1 MNQNKEWKDKIMKRL
16 KTLRLYA
23 TMIQFTLLL
32 FTASCSLL
40 KATVIDELT
49 VEYLDTPIGMDI
61 RKPRFSWKIIS
72 EERDVMQVAYQ
83 IVVSDNKKKIGD
95 GTNILWDSGIIHND
109 QTLNIKYGGKTLES
123 NKNYYWRV
131 KVWLNSENSIR
142 SNTAQFTTGILNEHE
157 WHAKWITAE
166 EEIIHASPYLRKE
179 FEVNHRI
186 EQALLYVTA
195 AGFYNVYLNNNKV
208 GDHVLDPGIT
218 DYRKT
223 VLYSTYDVTSEI
235 KKGKNAVGVVL
246 GNGAWNMRKVPDRW
260 SWHSAKSYGNPSL
273 FLQLVIRYKDG
284 TQSIISSDESW
295 KISYGAITY
304 NSLYGGEDYDTGK
317 ELSGW
322 SGTGFDDS
330 KWQLATIIDGPGGK
344 LKSQL
349 MPPMKVSETII
360 PIASTNP
367 TAGVFLYDLGQ
378 NIAGWWRLEVKGEP
392 GQIIRIRG
400 AETLSDSLFPKQLE
414 ETDRISTKFKYHAN
428 AFTNYT
434 LKGSGV
440 ETYEPSFFY
449 TGFRYIE
456 VVTSDSINPE
466 YLKIEGRV
474 VGSAL
479 ERNGSFTSSNP
490 LLNQIHTIGVWS
502 QKGNLHSYP
511 TDCPQRE
518 KGAYNGDGQVI
529 AETSMHD
536 FHMASF
542 YTKWVNDMKD
552 AQQENG
558 RIPNT
563 SPVLVGGMG
572 GGVAWGSA
580 YILIPWWM
588 YHYYNDS
595 RILAEHYP
603 NMKRYVAYLQELG
616 SKDEDPDEPYIIDF
630 FDGYWYS
637 LGEWCV
643 PGQRECPVRGV
654 VNTFYYYYNCVLL
667 SKIASKLGYNK
678 DSKNYRDLSEIIK
691 ENYIRRYFNP
701 KTYLFGTEETYQTYQ
716 LVALV
721 GDLIPDG
728 YRDKVFE
735 TVTSDIRARE
745 NHLHTGII
753 GTKYL
758 WSVLVQGGEHQLAYE
773 VATQTTY
780 PSYGFWLKNQST
792 TFPEDWDGRASHNH
806 QMFGTVTEY
815 FYKFL
820 GGIQSPMEGKTTVG
834 YKNIHIEPYIPNG
847 LTSVS
852 AKIETIS
859 GNVVS
864 NWSKEG
870 NTLFHEATIPANSTA
885 TLALPIPTHEP
896 KVSESNRVIWD
907 RNSFLEGILGIHA
920 MEIEGHR
927 IMIKLGSGKYNFK
940 IE

>member
-1 MNQNKEWKDKIMKRL
+1 MKTKNYSKI
-16 KTLRLYA
+16 RLY
-23 TMIQFTLLL
+23 TIIIPIVLFS
-32 FTASCSLL
+32 FTASCSSSNS
-40 KATVIDELT
+40 TVIDELT
-49 VEYLDTPIGMDI
+49 VEYLNNPVGMDI
-61 RKPRFSWKIIS
+61 QKPRFSWKIIS
-72 EERDVMQVAYQ
+72 DQRDIVQTAYQ
-83 IVVSDNKKKIGD
+83 IIVSDKEKGIENESNPI
-95 GTNILWDSGIIHND
+95 WDSGVINSNG
-109 QTLNIKYGGKTLES
+109 TVNIEYEGKTLES
-123 NKNYYWRV
+123 NKNYYWKV
-131 KVWLNSENSIR
+131 KVWLDSENYIP
-142 SNTAQFTTGILNEHE
+142 SNTAQFTTGILNENE
-157 WHAKWITAE
+157 WQANWITAE
-166 EEIIHASPYLRKE
+166 EEIVHESPLFRKE
-179 FEVNHRI
+179 FEVNNRI

-195 AGFYNVYLNNNKV
+195 AGFYNLYLNNNRV

-218 DYRKT
+218 DYRQT
-223 VLYSTYDVTSEI
+223 ILYSTYDVTSEI
-235 KKGKNAVGVVL
+235 KKGKNAVGVML
-246 GNGAWNMRKVPDRW
+246 GNGAWNMRKVQDRW
-260 SWHSAKSYGNPSL
+260 SWHSAKSHGNPAL
-273 FLQLVIRYKDG
+273 FLQLVITHKDG
-284 TQSIISSDESW
+284 SQSIISSDESW
-295 KISYGAITY
+295 KIGYGAITY
-304 NSLYGGEDYDTGK
+304 NSLYGGEDYDARK
-317 ELSGW
+317 ELPGW
-322 SGTGFDDS
+322 AGTGFDDS
-330 KWQLATIIDGPGGK
+330 EWQFATIIDGPGGK

-349 MPPMKVSETII
+349 MPPIKVSETIT

-367 TAGVFLYDLGQ
+367 APGVFLYDLGQ

-392 GQIIRIRG
+392 GQVIRIRG

-414 ETDRISTKFKYHAN
+414 VTDRISTKFKYHAN
-428 AFTNYT
+428 ALTNYT

-466 YLKIEGRV
+466 HLKIEGRV
-474 VGSAL
+474 AGSAL
-479 ERNGSFTSSNP
+479 ERNGTFTSSNP
-490 LLNQIHTIGVWS
+490 LLNQIHTIGLWS

-552 AQQENG
+552 SQQENG

-588 YHYYNDS
+588 YNYYNDT
-595 RILAEHYP
+595 RILEEHYS
-603 NMKRYVAYLQELG
+603 NMKEYVAYLQELG
-616 SKDEDPDEPYIIDF
+616 SKDEDPSEPYIIDF

-637 LGEWCV
+637 LGEWCA
-643 PGQRECPVRGV
+643 PDQRDCPIRGV

-667 SKIASKLGYNK
+667 SKIASKLGYDE
-678 DSKNYRDLSEIIK
+678 DSNNYRDLSEIIK

-701 KTYLFGTEETYQTYQ
+701 ETGLFGTEEAYQTYQ

-735 TVTSDIRARE
+735 TVTNDIRARGT
-745 NHLHTGII
+745 HLNTGII

-758 WSVLVQGGEHQLAYE
+758 WPVLVQGGENQLAYE

-780 PSYGFWLKNQST
+780 PSYGFWLENGST
-792 TFPEDWDGRASHNH
+792 TFLEDWDGRASHNH
-806 QMFGTVTEY
+806 QMFGSVTEY

-834 YKNIHIEPYIPNG
+834 YKDIHIKPYIPDG
-847 LTSVS
+847 LNSVS
-852 AKIETIS
+852 AKVETVS

-864 NWSKEG
+864 NWRKEG
-870 NTLFHEATIPANSTA
+870 NTFFYEVNIPANTTA
-885 TLALPIPTHEP
+885 TLALPIFTNEV
-896 KVSESNRVIWD
+896 KISENGQIIWNQ
-907 RNSFLEGILGIHA
+907 NSFTEGIPGIHE
-920 MEIEGHR
+920 MRIEGQR
-927 IMIKLGSGKYNFK
+927 MIIKLGSGKYNFK
-940 IE
+940 VE

>member
-1 MNQNKEWKDKIMKRL
+1 MMRTK
-16 KTLRLYA
+16 
-23 TMIQFTLLL
+23 TLLL
-32 FTASCSLL
+32 VVTITLSLLLLIATSCSLSNT
-40 KATVIDELT
+40 TVIDELE
-49 VEYLDTPIGMDI
+49 VEYLNNPVGMDI
-61 RKPRFSWKIIS
+61 RKPRFSWKIVS
-72 EERDVMQVAYQ
+72 EERDVMQVAYRI
-83 IVVSDNKKKIGD
+83 IVSESEKKMGD
-95 GTNILWDSGIIHND
+95 EGTTVWDSGIINS
-109 QTLNIKYGGKTLES
+109 NRNVNVEYEGKTLES
-123 NKNYYWRV
+123 NKNYYW
-131 KVWLNSENSIR
+131 KVIVWFDSEKSLHSKIAR
-142 SNTAQFTTGILNEHE
+142 FTTGILDGNE
-157 WHAKWITAE
+157 WQAKWITAE
-166 EEIIHASPYLRKE
+166 DEIVHESPYLRKE
-179 FEVNHRI
+179 FEVDHPI
-186 EQALLYVTA
+186 EQAILYVTA

-223 VLYSTYDVTSEI
+223 VLYSTYDVTSDI
-235 KKGKNAVGVVL
+235 TRGKNAVGVIL

-260 SWHSAKSYGNPSL
+260 SWHSAKSHGNPSL
-273 FLQLVIRYKDG
+273 FLQIVISYKDG

-295 KISYGAITY
+295 KIGDGAITY
-304 NSLYGGEDYDTGK
+304 NSLYGGEDYVA
-317 ELSGW
+317 EREPSGW
-322 SGTGFDDS
+322 TTAGFDDS
-330 KWQLATIIDGPGGK
+330 EWQFASVIDGPGGK

-349 MPPMKVSETII
+349 MPPMKVSETIT
-360 PIASTNP
+360 PIAHTNP
-367 TAGVFLYDLGQ
+367 APGVFLYDLGQ
-378 NIAGWWRLEVKGEP
+378 NIAGWWRLEVKGKP
-392 GQIIRIRG
+392 GQVIRIRG

-414 ETDRISTKFKYHAN
+414 ETDKISTKFKYHAN
-428 AFTNYT
+428 ALTNYT

-466 YLKIEGRV
+466 HLKIEGRV
-474 VGSAL
+474 AGSAL
-479 ERNGSFTSSNP
+479 ERNGTFTSSNP
-490 LLNQIHTIGVWS
+490 LLNQIHTVGLWS

-552 AQQENG
+552 GQQDNG

-588 YHYYNDS
+588 YHYYNDT
-595 RILAEHYP
+595 RILAEHYS
-603 NMKRYVAYLQELG
+603 NMKQYVAYLQELG
-616 SKDEDPDEPYIIDF
+616 SKDEDPGEPYIIDF

-643 PGQRECPVRGV
+643 PGQRECPIRGV
-654 VNTFYYYYNCVLL
+654 VNTFYYFNNCVLL
-667 SKIASKLGYNK
+667 SEIASTLGYDE
-678 DSKNYRDLSEIIK
+678 DSRYYRNLSDTIK
-691 ENYIRRYFNP
+691 EHFIRRFFNEESG
-701 KTYLFGTEETYQTYQ
+701 LFGTEEAYQTYQ

-735 TVTSDIRARE
+735 TVTNDIRARE
-745 NHLHTGII
+745 THLNTGII

-758 WSVLVQGGEHQLAYE
+758 WPVLVQGGENQLAYE

-780 PSYGFWLKNQST
+780 PSYGFWLENGST
-792 TFPEDWDGRASHNH
+792 TFPEDWDARASLNH

-820 GGIQSPMEGKTTVG
+820 GGIQSPMEGETTVG
-834 YKNIHIEPYIPNG
+834 YKDILIKPYIPDG

-852 AKIETIS
+852 ATIETVS
-859 GNVVS
+859 GNIVS

-870 NTLFHEATIPANSTA
+870 NTLFHEVHIPANSRA
-885 TLALPIPTHEP
+885 TLSLPISNNE
-896 KVSESNRVIWD
+896 VRLSESNQEIWS
-907 RNSFLEGILGIHA
+907 RNSFIEGIPGLHE
-920 MEIEGHR
+920 MQIEGNR
-927 IMIKLGSGKYNFK
+927 MIIKLGSGKYNFK
-940 IE
+940 VEQIPHSLNE